1 MKKRNN
7 KNNNVIYKLK
17 RRLSKTKDA
26 LFGDVDEENNSFT
39 IFEVVIIVII
49 SILFGALLGYT
60 ITYTNLPSSKKDA
73 GVREIISTYNTI
85 VENYYGDIDESK
97 LTDAAV
103 KGMIDS
109 LGDPNSNYMN
119 ESQTSEFNE
128 SVDGS
133 FVGIGVVVLQQ
144 DGKKI
149 VIDVK
154 DNSPAKKV
162 GIQKDDVII
171 KVDDIDV
178 TEMDSKSFV
187 GMVKG
192 KKGSN
197 VKITILRKD
206 EEKSFNLVRND
217 VELEVVTGKVIKS
230 DDIDVGYIRIT
241 SFTSN
246 SYKQFKKVLTSLENK
261 KISGLIVDLRNNHGG
276 HLEQTTDML
285 SLFFNKK
292 TVLYQIES
300 KKSSRK
306 KIYSRSKVSRK
317 YPVAILI
324 NGGSASASEI
334 FASCFKENYKNSFI
348 IGTTSY
354 GKGTVQQSQSLSNGT
369 SIKFTTQ
376 RWLTAKGKWLN
387 EKGVKPDIEIEQSD
401 EYYENPSDDLDTLLQ
416 EALKQVKE
424 SI

>member
-7 KNNNVIYKLK
+7 KNNNVIYKIK
-17 RRLSKTKDA
+17 RRLSKAKDA

-154 DNSPAKKV
+154 DNSPAKKA
-162 GIQKDDVII
+162 GIQKDDIII

-197 VKITILRKD
+197 VKITIFRKD

-217 VELEVVTGKVIKS
+217 VELEVVTGKV
-230 DDIDVGYIRIT
+230 
-241 SFTSN
+241 
-246 SYKQFKKVLTSLENK
+246 
-261 KISGLIVDLRNNHGG
+261 
-276 HLEQTTDML
+276 
-285 SLFFNKK
+285 
-292 TVLYQIES
+292 
-300 KKSSRK
+300 
-306 KIYSRSKVSRK
+306 
-317 YPVAILI
+317 
-324 NGGSASASEI
+324 
-334 FASCFKENYKNSFI
+334 
-348 IGTTSY
+348 
-354 GKGTVQQSQSLSNGT
+354 
-369 SIKFTTQ
+369 
-376 RWLTAKGKWLN
+376 
-387 EKGVKPDIEIEQSD
+387 
-401 EYYENPSDDLDTLLQ
+401 
-416 EALKQVKE
+416 
-424 SI
+424 